1 MPTANFASFRLAEA
15 RSYVPDHNS
24 QINEYTAW
32 MKELL
37 RLKSIFASDLNPIC
51 PVQPSA
57 EKYSASVVG
66 QISGLNPTV
75 SPEGGALRTSRTL
88 RWDAVAVLDAT
99 DERAQCGRRS
109 RVVLAPRCWR

>member
-15 RSYVPDHNS
+15 RFYVPDHNS

-37 RLKSIFASDLNPIC
+37 RQKSIFTNQFNPIC

-57 EKYSASVVG
+57 EKASVVG
-66 QISGLNPTV
+66 QISGLNPRV
-75 SPEGGALRTSRTL
+75 SPE
-88 RWDAVAVLDAT
+88 
-99 DERAQCGRRS
+99 
-109 RVVLAPRCWR
+109 